1 VPNQNYQNMRIHSP
15 KSDPFTIN
23 KFKCL
28 VDINNQNSGSG
39 EHNNGKG
46 KAKLV
51 EKFYKDKNDPTYSD

>member
-1 VPNQNYQNMRIHSP
+1 MRIHSP

-23 KFKCL
+23 KFKSL
-28 VDINNQNSGSG
+28 VDINNQNSGLS

-51 EKFYKDKNDPTYSD
+51 EKFYKDKNEPTYSD